1 MKELLTNLGIDW
13 RLLIAQVV
21 NFAILVFILKK
32 FLWKPLLTAI
42 AERQAKAASI
52 EEMAKAATRA
62 EVETRETREAA
73 ERIAR
78 QRASQIIQE
87 AEAHAKIISAGIKE
101 HAEKEAKDIVGR
113 AEKEAE
119 AARERIF
126 AETRTDLADLALRAA
141 EKVLKRSVREEDDM
155 RLAKSALQEL
165 ES

>member
-1 MKELLTNLGIDW
+1 MRELFTNLGIDW

-21 NFAILVFILKK
+21 NFAILAFILKK

-42 AERQAKAASI
+42 AERQAKAASV
-52 EEMAKAATRA
+52 EEMAKEATRA
-62 EVETRETREAA
+62 EVEARETQEAT
-73 ERIAR
+73 ERTAR

-87 AEAHAKIISAGIKE
+87 AEAHAKIISADIKE
-101 HAEKEAKDIVGR
+101 RAEKEAKDIVGR